1 VVDVTT
7 KPNYC
12 LNYPDV
18 HLFYPRK
25 QLAKGHKTFISID
38 PEIYPSKNLSQ
49 GKIRELGMT
58 LGLKMFL

>member
-1 VVDVTT
+1 M
-7 KPNYC
+7 
-12 LNYPDV
+12 
-18 HLFYPRK
+18 
-25 QLAKGHKTFISID
+25 FICSID